1 MRYFAE
7 LPYQHSTTRGSEF
20 PIPTAMEDTN
30 HIDPTCVLSWTG
42 RSRRQ
47 TRPTK
52 RYWDEYVATDKWYQR
67 ELVRDIP
74 ADEHYAALEDEEL
87 DDTEIL
93 SEEEDA
99 DHETND
105 SDHNDDEES
114 DDFVDVGEES
124 LHGSSEG
131 ESSSEGS
138 DGESESGSVGEERPD
153 AN

>member
-1 MRYFAE
+1 M
-7 LPYQHSTTRGSEF
+7 
-20 PIPTAMEDTN
+20 
-30 HIDPTCVLSWTG
+30 
-42 RSRRQ
+42 
-47 TRPTK
+47 
-52 RYWDEYVATDKWYQR
+52 
-67 ELVRDIP
+67 RDIP
-74 ADEHYAALEDEEL
+74 VDEQYAALEDEEL

-124 LHGSSEG
+124 LHGASEG